1 MSTVVISDEFA
12 PVAKRAWIWS
22 VVRGAL
28 AIVFGIVALVW
39 PTQTAVVIAVLV
51 GIFALVDGVVDL
63 IEAIRYRGTPGLGVR
78 VVLGVTSLVLGL
90 IILLWPK
97 TSLAVLAILF
107 AIWWILIGA
116 LQIVANLQIRRQA
129 GSTWVWGTIA
139 GALAVIFGII
149 VLFTPKVGV
158 ITVIWIVGIWAI
170 LFGLLLLFLGFQ
182 LRKASKDIVPY
193 TES

>member
-63 IEAIRYRGTPGLGVR
+63 IEAIRYRGAPGLGVR

>member
-1 MSTVVISDEFA
+1 MSTVLISDEFA

-22 VVRGAL
+22 VVRGVL
-28 AIVFGIVALVW
+28 AIVFGVVALVW

-63 IEAIRYRGTPGLGVR
+63 IEAIRYRGAPGVSLR
-78 VVLGVTSLVLGL
+78 VALGVTSLVLGL
-90 IILLWPK
+90 IILIWPK
-97 TSLAVLAILF
+97 TSLAVVAVLF

-116 LQIVANLQIRRQA
+116 LQIVANLQIRKQA
-129 GSTWVWGTIA
+129 GSTWVWGAIA
-139 GALAVIFGII
+139 GALAVIFGGI

-170 LFGLLLLFLGFQ
+170 LFGLLLVFLGFQ
-182 LRKASKDIVPY
+182 LRKAAKDVVPY
-193 TES
+193 TNN

>member
-1 MSTVVISDEFA
+1 MPPLDGE
-12 PVAKRAWIWS
+12 P
-22 VVRGAL
+22 
-28 AIVFGIVALVW
+28 
-39 PTQTAVVIAVLV
+39 AVVEVQ
-51 GIFALVDGVVDL
+51 
-63 IEAIRYRGTPGLGVR
+63 P
-78 VVLGVTSLVLGL
+78 
-90 IILLWPK
+90 
-97 TSLAVLAILF
+97 
-107 AIWWILIGA
+107 
-116 LQIVANLQIRRQA
+116 
-129 GSTWVWGTIA
+129 

>member
-22 VVRGAL
+22 VIRGVL
-28 AIVFGIVALVW
+28 AIVFGIVALIW

-63 IEAIRYRGTPGLGVR
+63 IEAIRYRGSAGVGVR

-107 AIWWILIGA
+107 AIWWIIIGA
-116 LQIVANLQIRRQA
+116 LQIVANLQIRHQA
-129 GSTWVWGTIA
+129 GRTWIWGVVA
-139 GALAVIFGII
+139 GALAVVFGII
-149 VLFTPKVGV
+149 VVVTPKVGV
-158 ITVIWIVGIWAI
+158 VTVIWIVGLWAI
-170 LFGLLLLFLGFQ
+170 LFGLLLVFLGFQ
-182 LRKASKDIVPY
+182 LRKAAKDVVPY
-193 TES
+193 TTN